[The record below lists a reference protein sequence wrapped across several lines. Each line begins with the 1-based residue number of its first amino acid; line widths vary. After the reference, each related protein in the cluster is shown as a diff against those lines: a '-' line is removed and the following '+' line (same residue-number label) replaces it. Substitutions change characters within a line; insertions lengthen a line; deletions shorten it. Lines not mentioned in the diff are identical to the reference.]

1 MNLSKITRT
10 LICILLFTL
19 GNEIFARHEDL
30 ADEAM
35 FSEEFESDEDEL
47 ISAKFRPEEIE
58 NFLKSKQQHKLKIQ
72 ESDED
77 FKPLG
82 FAEASP
88 DILLERLI
96 DEEDN
101 EKGILDRGEEQ
112 VDAEDAEA
120 MKNNQVVFKDKNG
133 KILKADG
140 VDNEDKGDDENFNS
154 DLNDSM

>member
-1 MNLSKITRT
+1 MTLSMITRT

-19 GNEIFARHEDL
+19 GNEIFARHVDL
-30 ADEAM
+30 SDEPM

-58 NFLKSKQQHKLKIQ
+58 NFIKSKQQHKLKIQ

-77 FKPLG
+77 FRPLG

-101 EKGILDRGEEQ
+101 EKGILDGGEEE

-120 MKNNQVVFKDKNG
+120 MKNDQVVFKDENG

-140 VDNEDKGDDENFNS
+140 VDNEDENENINS

>member
-1 MNLSKITRT
+1 MKQSKIIRT
-10 LICILLFTL
+10 LICILLFTF
-19 GNEIFARHEDL
+19 GNEILARHLDRS
-30 ADEAM
+30 DEPM

-77 FKPLG
+77 FKPVG

-101 EKGILDRGEEQ
+101 EKGILNGGEEQ

-120 MKNNQVVFKDKNG
+120 MKSNQVVFKDENG
-133 KILKADG
+133 KVLKDDG
-140 VDNEDKGDDENFNS
+140 DDNEDDDEYFDS